1 MDDVE
6 EISHTAHVRDEKAPK
21 VELALIELK

>member
-6 EISHTAHVRDEKAPK
+6 EISHTAHVRDEETPK